1 MSGAKKRV
9 EIHHGLKG
17 GKGMI
22 YWNPK
27 KIKELKEKGLK
38 IKIMTLKEYNLTNK
52 QKCDKENN
60 NEKIQSKTIR
70 NGNTRSGHNN
80 ISQRTN
86 NRTSRE

>member
-27 KIKELKEKGLK
+27 RIKELKEKGLK

-60 NEKIQSKTIR
+60 NEKIQNKIIR
-70 NGNTRSGHNN
+70 DGNTRSRNN
-80 ISQRTN
+80 IISKLSN
-86 NRTSRE
+86 C

>member
-27 KIKELKEKGLK
+27 KINELKEKGLK
-38 IKIMTLKEYNLTNK
+38 I
-52 QKCDKENN
+52 
-60 NEKIQSKTIR
+60 
-70 NGNTRSGHNN
+70 
-80 ISQRTN
+80 
-86 NRTSRE
+86 

>member
-27 KIKELKEKGLK
+27 RIKELKEKGLK

-60 NEKIQSKTIR
+60 NDTIPQHFDIYSI
-70 NGNTRSGHNN
+70 NFFYC
-80 ISQRTN
+80 IDKK
-86 NRTSRE
+86 

>member
-1 MSGAKKRV
+1 MSGAKKKV

-17 GKGMI
+17 EKGMI

-60 NEKIQSKTIR
+60 NEKIQSTTIR
-70 NGNTRSGHNN
+70 NGNRCSSSDAIRQRARYRNTR
-80 ISQRTN
+80 
-86 NRTSRE
+86 E